1 MLSNIFAR
9 LLTSVRPINN
19 YQQHFLRLLSTT
31 EPISTENLSGNRE
44 TGIVKRFSKEKGYG
58 FITKNTDGTDYFVQ
72 YVEFN
77 YLKFYLLNL
86 VFLSFKNINTT
97 GFKTLD
103 QGQEVEFTVVQGE
116 KGLEAKVS

>member
-9 LLTSVRPINN
+9 LLTSVRPMNN

-31 EPISTENLSGNRE
+31 EPISTENVSGNRE
-44 TGIVKRFSKEKGYG
+44 TGVVKRFSKEKGYG
-58 FITKNTDGTDYFVQ
+58 FISKTSDGTDYFVQ
-72 YVEFN
+72 YVGFY

-86 VFLSFKNINTT
+86 FVLSFKNINAS

-103 QGQEVEFTVVQGE
+103 QGQEVEFTIVQGE